1 MVFFAANENE
11 PVVPIGDDGKSI
23 FKADTSMSMLSDKRI
38 GLALSGGISRGPAH
52 IGALNVLVQ
61 AGIPID
67 YVTGVSAGSI
77 VGAVFCAG
85 VPLEKMN
92 DLAIQIGWRR
102 VARLV
107 WPRRGFL
114 SFKKLEWFLT
124 ELIGD
129 VDFQQLKIPF
139 AVVVT
144 DLLSGEPVVLT
155 EGRVATAVHASCA
168 VPGFVEPVER
178 DGRLLGDGGVS
189 CNLPGKQV
197 RALGAD
203 YVIGIDL
210 MQPHLRRR
218 MGPFRFGAMALE
230 TLVQR
235 SGGGLDSVDCLIQP
249 ALAGFNSLTFGRA
262 AYLIERGEAA
272 TRQRQDTILA
282 ALNKPPALD
291 LPHIPDTPVQ
301 IA

>member
-1 MVFFAANENE
+1 MDN
-11 PVVPIGDDGKSI
+11 PDS
-23 FKADTSMSMLSDKRI
+23 KRI

-52 IGALNVLVQ
+52 IGVLNILAQQGV
-61 AGIPID
+61 PID
-67 YVTGVSAGSI
+67 SVTGVSAGSI
-77 VGAVFCAG
+77 IGAVFCAG

-92 DLAIQIGWRR
+92 ELALQIGWRR
-102 VARLV
+102 LARLV
-107 WPRRGFL
+107 WPRRGFI
-114 SFKKLEWFLT
+114 SFKKLERFLID
-124 ELIGD
+124 LIGD

-139 AVVVT
+139 AVVAT
-144 DLLSGEPVVLT
+144 DLLSGEPVVLK

-203 YVIGIDL
+203 YVIGVDL

-230 TLVQR
+230 TLIQR
-235 SGGGLDSVDCLIQP
+235 SGGGLDTADCLIQP
-249 ALAGFNSLTFGRA
+249 MLAGFNSLVFGRA
-262 AYLIERGEAA
+262 AYLIECGEAA
-272 TRQRQDTILA
+272 ARQQQETIRT
-282 ALNKPPALD
+282 ALGVLSGLRRPP
-291 LPHIPDTPVQ
+291 PSPVPDTPLP

>member
-1 MVFFAANENE
+1 MNIPNH
-11 PVVPIGDDGKSI
+11 
-23 FKADTSMSMLSDKRI
+23 KRV

-52 IGALNVLVQ
+52 VGVLNVLAQ

-67 YVTGVSAGSI
+67 CVVGVSAGSI
-77 VGAVFCAG
+77 VGAAFCAG
-85 VPLEKMN
+85 VPLEKIN
-92 DLAIQIGWRR
+92 ALALTIGWRR
-102 VARLV
+102 IARPV

-114 SFKKLEWFLT
+114 TFKKLERFLA

-129 VDFQQLKIPF
+129 VEFQHLKIPF

-144 DLLSGEPVVLT
+144 DLLSGAPVILQ

-178 DGRLLGDGGVS
+178 SGLLLGDGGIA

-203 YVIGIDL
+203 YVIGVDL

-218 MGPFRFGAMALE
+218 LGPFRFGVLALE
-230 TLVQR
+230 TLIQR
-235 SGGGLDSVDCLIQP
+235 SGGGPDSVDCLIQP
-249 ALAGFNSLTFGRA
+249 RLAGFNSLSFGRA
-262 AYLIERGEAA
+262 RYLIECGEFAA
-272 TRQRQDTILA
+272 RQQYDAILA
-282 ALNKPPALD
+282 ALSEPAPLHSA
-291 LPHIPDTPVQ
+291 LLSSVPDTPVP
-301 IA
+301 IV